1 MAFGTAVSAPNS
13 LEKDKK
19 QRLKP
24 EPKVELLV
32 SGNWEKAGPSSGCL
46 ELNYSKFICKMSKD

>member
-13 LEKDKK
+13 LEKDKN

-24 EPKVELLV
+24 EPKVEL
-32 SGNWEKAGPSSGCL
+32 GNWEKAGPSSGCL
-46 ELNYSKFICKMSKD
+46 ELNYSKFICKMSRD

>member
-13 LEKDKK
+13 FEKDEN

-24 EPKVELLV
+24 DRRWNCWSRGLEEGGAILSLPGIELFYVYLQD
-32 SGNWEKAGPSSGCL
+32 E
-46 ELNYSKFICKMSKD
+46 